1 MYQIQSIVINKHKM
15 NLDKAINWVHLHSYK
30 LNKID
35 ETENEYRF
43 RQEDPKLLKSLG
55 YTNYKTLLIDKI
67 NDIKLI
73 IVYKELP

>member
-15 NLDKAINWVHLHSYK
+15 NLDSAINWVHLHHYK

-43 RQEDPKLLKSLG
+43 RQEDPELLKSLG
-55 YTNYKTLLIDKI
+55 YTNYKTLLIDKKH
-67 NDIKLI
+67 DIKLI

>member
-15 NLDKAINWVHLHSYK
+15 DLDKAIKWVHLHSYK

-67 NDIKLI
+67 HDIKLI